1 MNLRSG
7 CVHRRSSH
15 AHACPPTMI
24 HGPHGEP
31 AAHLT
36 RGRSSGRGHH
46 LCKQVLATNQRTT
59 DDHLAGII
67 DEAKAAASE
76 T

>member
-1 MNLRSG
+1 
-7 CVHRRSSH
+7 V
-15 AHACPPTMI
+15 I
-24 HGPHGEP
+24 HGTHGEP

-36 RGRSSGRGHH
+36 DGRSSGRGHH
-46 LCKQVLATNQRTT
+46 LRKQVLATNQRTT
-59 DDHLAGII
+59 DDDVAAII